1 MRNLLIPLAA
11 IGFLAACE
19 EMETGTA
26 GPLPGSGVGAPGLN
40 AVAAAG
46 IPPRQG
52 FLTYL
57 CANGQVVQAQ
67 YDDRAGGSDD
77 SDGVLMTAGQRGA
90 FIYIDGR
97 GTRMLQG
104 ASANGV
110 RYIGGGYQ
118 WWTRGLQTA
127 NLAPLGPNES
137 TASNPGTECRSNG

>member
-1 MRNLLIPLAA
+1 MRSLLIPLAA
-11 IGFLAACE
+11 FGLLAACE
-19 EMETGTA
+19 DLATA
-26 GPLPGSGVGAPGLN
+26 TATSQPGSGIGAPGPN
-40 AVAAAG
+40 AVASAG

-67 YDDRAGGSDD
+67 YDNRADGSDD
-77 SDGVLMTAGQRGA
+77 SIVSAGQDGA
-90 FIYIDGR
+90 FVYINGR
-97 GTRMLQG
+97 GIRMLQG

-127 NLAPLGPNES
+127 NLALLGPNES

>member
-1 MRNLLIPLAA
+1 MRSLLIPLAA
-11 IGFLAACE
+11 FGLLAACE
-19 EMETGTA
+19 DMATGTTVT
-26 GPLPGSGVGAPGLN
+26 LPGSGIGAPGPN

-46 IPPRQG
+46 IPPRQN

-67 YDDRAGGSDD
+67 YDNRADD
-77 SDGVLMTAGQRGA
+77 SDDATMSAGQNGA
-90 FIYIDGR
+90 FVYIDGR
-97 GTRMLQG
+97 SIRMLQG

>member
-1 MRNLLIPLAA
+1 MRRLLIPLAA
-11 IGFLAACE
+11 VGFLGACE
-19 EMETGTA
+19 DFATGPA
-26 GPLPGSGVGAPGLN
+26 APLPGSGIGAPGPN
-40 AVAAAG
+40 AVAASG

-67 YDDRAGGSDD
+67 YEDTSE
-77 SDGVLMTAGQRGA
+77 SNVMNPVQSGA
-90 FIYIDGR
+90 FVYIDGR
-97 GTRMLQG
+97 GIRMLQG

-137 TASNPGTECRSNG
+137 TASDPGTECRSNG